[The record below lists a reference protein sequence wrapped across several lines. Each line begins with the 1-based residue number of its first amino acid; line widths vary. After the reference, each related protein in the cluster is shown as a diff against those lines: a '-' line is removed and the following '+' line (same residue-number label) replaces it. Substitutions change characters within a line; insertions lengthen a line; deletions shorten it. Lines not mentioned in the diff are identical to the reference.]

1 MSIISTLKQEKKR
14 SQSTRSRSN
23 PRKLN
28 INEFGQQN
36 SSTINQTIDQY
47 PLLSQQEIQ
56 NNIQSLINDQPN
68 RKIIFSQKSQRR
80 QFQNNINNNNNNSQG
95 NYCTNQ
101 PYQNQQQIDLQKYF
115 SQQPSNM
122 NELPL
127 PFFPNNQEIVSNN
140 DMCIQNDSKYFNN
153 YLNQNQLA
161 SALETPKFSIN
172 PIISNERNNSNE
184 SEFDTN
190 EQNNIQ
196 FDLINIKE
204 ESPNQISLKDKLLNS
219 RRNEFFSFGKKRSSL
234 QSQQNQQKQS
244 QENVQKRKNQD
255 DELLENEDFSNIKIN
270 NLNYLH
276 LNPFH
281 LRNQSSTQ
289 KYSSQ
294 FILTDISLNQNN
306 VNDQQ
311 QVQDLIFK
319 STNYKASK
327 SAIPFKVKNIPKSI
341 NNQAKIQIANQ
352 LKLSASPINGYTFY
366 NYIDKENCSVSLPK
380 ADSFQTRNQCKTPIQ
395 ASHSIQ
401 LNQSSNHKIP
411 KQQLIPPSPLAQ
423 QNSQQKNSGSIHYR
437 AIQSQKQQRNNQ
449 KQLLNDS
456 LNSINLNQ
464 FSRKMIQNQSFDN
477 IQQTLVQEN
486 SNYHKRQ
493 YESKNNN
500 FSIHSMANNN
510 NSFDMNRLVLDSI
523 ICKEN
528 SLKLPKQQ
536 ILPSQINKVQNQ
548 FSNKKSVKNG
558 TSQSFHQRMKTI
570 M

>member
-36 SSTINQTIDQY
+36 SSIINQTTDQY
-47 PLLSQQEIQ
+47 PLLSQQDIQ
-56 NNIQSLINDQPN
+56 NNIQSLFHDQPN
-68 RKIIFSQKSQRR
+68 RKIILSQKSQRR
-80 QFQNNINNNNNNSQG
+80 QFQNNSSNNQG
-95 NYCTNQ
+95 NYYTNQ
-101 PYQNQQQIDLQKYF
+101 SFQNQQQIDLQKYF
-115 SQQPSNM
+115 SQQPSNL

-127 PFFPNNQEIVSNN
+127 PFFPNNQEIDSNI
-140 DMCIQNDSKYFNN
+140 CVQNDSKYFNN
-153 YLNQNQLA
+153 YMSQNQLA

-172 PIISNERNNSNE
+172 PIIGNERNMSNE
-184 SEFDTN
+184 SEFDAN
-190 EQNNIQ
+190 EQNDIQ
-196 FDLINIKE
+196 FDLINIQE
-204 ESPNQISLKDKLLNS
+204 ESPHQISLKLNS
-219 RRNEFFSFGKKRSSL
+219 RRNEFFSFGKQRSSL
-234 QSQQNQQKQS
+234 QLQQNQQKQLE
-244 QENVQKRKNQD
+244 ENAQKRKNQD

-270 NLNYLH
+270 NLNYVH
-276 LNPFH
+276 QNPFH
-281 LRNQSSTQ
+281 QRNQSSTQ
-289 KYSSQ
+289 KFTSQ
-294 FILTDISLNQNN
+294 FILSDISLNQNN

-311 QVQDLIFK
+311 QIKDLMLK
-319 STNYKASK
+319 SINYKASK

-380 ADSFQTRNQCKTPIQ
+380 TDSFQSRNQCKTPIQ

-401 LNQSSNHKIP
+401 LNQSSSHKIP
-411 KQQLIPPSPLAQ
+411 KQQLIPPSPLML
-423 QNSQQKNSGSIHYR
+423 QNTQQKNSGSIHIR
-437 AIQSQKQQRNNQ
+437 AIQSQKQARNNQ

-456 LNSINLNQ
+456 LNSINPNK

-486 SNYHKRQ
+486 NNPHKRSQ
-493 YESKNNN
+493 ESKSNN
-500 FSIHSMANNN
+500 FSTHNIANNN
-510 NSFDMNRLVLDSI
+510 NSFDMNRLVLDSL

-536 ILPSQINKVQNQ
+536 ILPSQLNKSQNQ
-548 FSNKKSVKNG
+548 FSNKKSIKNG